1 MINIII
7 NNHPYPAPTK
17 WEELNLKQAQLL
29 IAFLQDYTKHQKT
42 NRNSLQNSVVEL
54 LANLCHIPPHIT
66 QKTYPHERLELIL
79 RIVQALE
86 ENSPQSA
93 NNTVHR
99 QTNSPTSHPQT
110 SIRITS
116 LIKKSREI
124 VQKLFLHH
132 IWRLRGKRRPP
143 KQQQLPRIP
152 NLSNHK
158 THLTRKAC
166 KQTIQA
172 LLRRHHW
179 HSPATGTDINGAPL
193 PLHKITAEAFC
204 EASDLY
210 RTDAWG
216 YAPWILALLDSKSS
230 HTVPAEKRLKQKAQ
244 QFQTISAI
252 SALNIFDL
260 LQQTHATLK
269 KLFPCCYASPLNSPS
284 QTSLQSAFSQTSYPV
299 SWVDMLHFA
308 AGYIPSELG
317 TVRRMPLYA
326 FMQLLNAKC
335 KQA

>member
-7 NNHPYPAPTK
+7 NNHPYPAPTQ
-17 WEELNLKQAQLL
+17 WEELNLKQAQQL
-29 IAFLQDYTKHQKT
+29 ITFLQDYTKHQKA
-42 NRNSLQNSVVEL
+42 NLSSSQNSSVEL
-54 LANLCHIPPHIT
+54 LANICHIPPCIA
-66 QKTYPHERLELIL
+66 QRTYPHERIELIL
-79 RIVQALE
+79 RIMQTLE

-93 NNTVHR
+93 NNAAHR
-99 QTNSPTSHPQT
+99 QANAPTSHPQT
-110 SIRITS
+110 CQHITS
-116 LIKKSREI
+116 LVNRSREI
-124 VQKLFLHH
+124 VQKLFLYH
-132 IWRLRGKRRPP
+132 IRRLWGKRRTP
-143 KQQQLPRIP
+143 KQQQLPRLP
-152 NLSNHK
+152 NLSNRK

-166 KQTIQA
+166 KQTIQT
-172 LLRRHHW
+172 LLKRHHW
-179 HSPATGTDINGAPL
+179 HQPATGVDINGAPL

-210 RTDAWG
+210 RTDAWE

-230 HTVPAEKRLKQKAQ
+230 HTLLSEKRLKQKVQ
-244 QFQTISAI
+244 QFQTLSAI

-284 QTSLQSAFSQTSYPV
+284 QTSLQSVFTQTSHPV

-308 AGYIPSELG
+308 AEYIPSELD

>member
-7 NNHPYPAPTK
+7 NNHPYSAPTQWK
-17 WEELNLKQAQLL
+17 ELNLKQAQQL
-29 IAFLQDYTKHQKT
+29 IAFLQDYTKHQKA

-66 QKTYPHERLELIL
+66 QKTYPHERLKLIL
-79 RIVQALE
+79 RIMQTLE

-93 NNTVHR
+93 NNAAHR
-99 QTNSPTSHPQT
+99 QANAPTLHPQT
-110 SIRITS
+110 CQRITS
-116 LIKKSREI
+116 LINKSREI
-124 VQKLFLHH
+124 VQKLFLHY
-132 IWRLRGKRRPP
+132 IWRLREERRIA
-143 KQQQLPRIP
+143 KQTQTPRIP

-158 THLTRKAC
+158 TPLTRKAC
-166 KQTIQA
+166 KQTIQT
-172 LLRRHHW
+172 LLKRHHW
-179 HSPATGTDINGAPL
+179 HPPATGTDINGAPL

-230 HTVPAEKRLKQKAQ
+230 HTLLSEKRLKQKAQ
-244 QFQTISAI
+244 QFQTLSAI

-284 QTSLQSAFSQTSYPV
+284 QTSLQSVFTQTSHPV

-308 AGYIPSELG
+308 AGYIPSELD

>member
-17 WEELNLKQAQLL
+17 WKELNLKQAQQL
-29 IAFLQDYTKHQKT
+29 ITFLQDYTKHQKA

-54 LANLCHIPPHIT
+54 LANLCHIPPHIA
-66 QKTYPHERLELIL
+66 QRTYPHERLELIL

-86 ENSPQSA
+86 ENAPQSA
-93 NNTVHR
+93 NNAAQKQANT
-99 QTNSPTSHPQT
+99 PTSHPQA
-110 SIRITS
+110 SQRIIS
-116 LIKKSREI
+116 LINKSREI
-124 VQKLFLHH
+124 VQKLFSHH
-132 IWRLRGKRRPP
+132 IRRLWEERRIA
-143 KQQQLPRIP
+143 KQTQTPRIP
-152 NLSNHK
+152 NLSNRK
-158 THLTRKAC
+158 THPTRKAC
-166 KQTIQA
+166 KQNIQA
-172 LLRRHHW
+172 LLKRHHW
-179 HSPATGTDINGAPL
+179 HPPATGIDINGTPL

-210 RTDAWG
+210 RTDAWE

-230 HTVPAEKRLKQKAQ
+230 HTSLSEKRLKQKAQ
-244 QFQTISAI
+244 QLQTLSAI

-284 QTSLQSAFSQTSYPV
+284 HTSLQSAFSQTSHPV
-299 SWVDMLHFA
+299 SWSDMLHFA

>member
-17 WEELNLKQAQLL
+17 WEELNLKQAQQL
-29 IAFLQDYTKHQKT
+29 ITFLQDYTKHQQT
-42 NRNSLQNSVVEL
+42 NRSSSQNSSVEL
-54 LANLCHIPPHIT
+54 LANLCHIPPHIA
-66 QKTYPHERLELIL
+66 QKTYPHERLKLIL
-79 RIVQALE
+79 RIVQTLE

-93 NNTVHR
+93 NNAAHR
-99 QTNSPTSHPQT
+99 QTNSPTLHPQT
-110 SIRITS
+110 SQRITS
-116 LIKKSREI
+116 LINKSREI

-132 IWRLRGKRRPP
+132 IWRLWGERRIA
-143 KQQQLPRIP
+143 KQTQTPRIP
-152 NLSNHK
+152 NHK
-158 THLTRKAC
+158 THPTKKVC
-166 KQTIQA
+166 KQIIQT
-172 LLRRHHW
+172 LRKRHHW
-179 HSPATGTDINGAPL
+179 HPPATGTDINGAPL

-216 YAPWILALLDSKSS
+216 YAPWILALLDSKFS
-230 HTVPAEKRLKQKAQ
+230 HTVPSEKKLKQKAQ
-244 QFQTISAI
+244 QLQTLSAI

-308 AGYIPSELG
+308 AGYIPSELD

>member
-7 NNHPYPAPTK
+7 NNHPYPAPTQWK
-17 WEELNLKQAQLL
+17 ELNLKQAQQL

-42 NRNSLQNSVVEL
+42 NRKSLQNSSVEL
-54 LANLCHIPPHIT
+54 LANLCQIPPRIA
-66 QKTYPHERLELIL
+66 QRTYPHERLELIL
-79 RIVQALE
+79 RIVQTLE

-93 NNTVHR
+93 NNAAHR
-99 QTNSPTSHPQT
+99 QANVPTSHPQA
-110 SIRITS
+110 SQRITS
-116 LIKKSREI
+116 LINKSGES
-124 VQKLFLHH
+124 VQKLFSHH
-132 IWRLRGKRRPP
+132 IRRLWGERRIA
-143 KQQQLPRIP
+143 KQTQTTRIP
-152 NLSNHK
+152 NLSNHN
-158 THLTRKAC
+158 THPTRKAC
-166 KQTIQA
+166 KPTIQA
-172 LLRRHHW
+172 LMKRHHW
-179 HSPATGTDINGAPL
+179 HPPATGSDINGAPL

-210 RTDAWG
+210 RTDAWE
-216 YAPWILALLDSKSS
+216 YAPWILALLNSKSS
-230 HTVPAEKRLKQKAQ
+230 HTVLAEKRLKQKAQ
-244 QFQTISAI
+244 QFQTLSAI

-284 QTSLQSAFSQTSYPV
+284 QTSLQSAFSQTSHPV

-308 AGYIPSELG
+308 AGYIPSELD

>member
-7 NNHPYPAPTK
+7 NNHPYPAPTQWK
-17 WEELNLKQAQLL
+17 ELNLKQAQLL

-42 NRNSLQNSVVEL
+42 NRKSLQNSSVEL
-54 LANLCHIPPHIT
+54 LANLCHIPPHIA
-66 QKTYPHERLELIL
+66 QRTYPHERLKLIL
-79 RIVQALE
+79 RIIQTLE
-86 ENSPQSA
+86 KNSPQSA
-93 NNTVHR
+93 NNAAHR

-116 LIKKSREI
+116 LIKKTREI

-132 IWRLRGKRRPP
+132 IWRLWGKRQSP
-143 KQQQLPRIP
+143 KQQQLSQI
-152 NLSNHK
+152 SNRK
-158 THLTRKAC
+158 THPTRKAY
-166 KQTIQA
+166 KQIIQT
-172 LLRRHHW
+172 LLKRHHW
-179 HSPATGTDINGAPL
+179 HPPATGIDINGAPL

-210 RTDAWG
+210 RTDAWE
-216 YAPWILALLDSKSS
+216 YAPWILALLNSKSS
-230 HTVPAEKRLKQKAQ
+230 HTLLAEKRLKQKAQ
-244 QFQTISAI
+244 QFQTLSAI

-269 KLFPCCYASPLNSPS
+269 KLFPCCYASPLNSLS
-284 QTSLQSAFSQTSYPV
+284 QTSLQSAFSQTSHPV
-299 SWVDMLHFA
+299 SWIDMLHFA
-308 AGYIPSELG
+308 AGYIPSELD

>member
-17 WEELNLKQAQLL
+17 WEELNLKQAQQL
-29 IAFLQDYTKHQKT
+29 ITFLQDYTKHQKT
-42 NRNSLQNSVVEL
+42 NRKSLQNSSVGL
-54 LANLCHIPPHIT
+54 LANLCHIPPHIA
-66 QKTYPHERLELIL
+66 QRTYPHERLELIL
-79 RIVQALE
+79 RIMQTLE

-93 NNTVHR
+93 NNAAHR
-99 QTNSPTSHPQT
+99 QANAPTSHPQT
-110 SIRITS
+110 SQRITS
-116 LIKKSREI
+116 LINKFREI

-132 IWRLRGKRRPP
+132 IWRLWGKRQPP
-143 KQQQLPRIP
+143 KQQQLPRIF
-152 NLSNHK
+152 NHK

-166 KQTIQA
+166 KQIIQT
-172 LLRRHHW
+172 LLKRHHW
-179 HSPATGTDINGAPL
+179 HPPATGTDINGAPL

-230 HTVPAEKRLKQKAQ
+230 HTVPSEKKLKQKAQ
-244 QFQTISAI
+244 QLQTLSAI

-308 AGYIPSELG
+308 AGYIPSELD